1 MSAPDGLPLACR
13 RAYKY
18 VPYGAV
24 HEVIPYLM
32 RRAQENSDLMGG
44 VHKERLMMREQA
56 RVPTGGGGEG
66 GLADYTDPRA
76 LSSHRQTS
84 PSPPLAL
91 APGVSPVVLLL
102 PPRVFRPRVAPPLPC
117 ARRDEIWSR

>member
-1 MSAPDGLPLACR
+1 MVPAPDGLPLACR

-66 GLADYTDPRA
+66 GLQTTQTPGPLLSPTDKPKPASGPRA
-76 LSSHRQTS
+76 GCFARCVAAT
-84 PSPPLAL
+84 PE
-91 APGVSPVVLLL
+91 GVSPEGC
-102 PPRVFRPRVAPPLPC
+102 PPLPC